1 MKATANTPRKELRLR
16 NRQTVYDL
24 LGFMWLKSGVAPVLE
39 TSNNGCVI
47 DTAPEGTEAYNLN
60 VAAGRMAYK
69 QAAPEGCSR
78 LIPEDGKEYV
88 DALLSSLRITLLDWL
103 PEYTQG
109 EPEA

>member
-1 MKATANTPRKELRLR
+1 MATTTNTLRKERRLR

-39 TSNNGCVI
+39 TTSNGRGVTI
-47 DTAPEGTEAYNLN
+47 TTEGAEAYNLN

-78 LIPEDGKEYV
+78 LIPEDGEEYAE
-88 DALLSSLRITLLDWL
+88 ALLSCLCVSLLSWL